1 MTENRGAR
9 KRANSEAS
17 GEIKRRRITPATTAG
32 RTPDADNLPSFHGE
46 LSSSDVRGLSFTKRD
61 GLSGPHG
68 LVLDNRYHY
77 IRPGANANDEEGVD
91 YLKGEAAV
99 LQFIASSADDDV
111 GVMSSGASGYGS
123 GLCTRVATTDE
134 YMCVW
139 YVRCSLAGPV
149 GAGTEQRGRR
159 QGGRGRG
166 SAHRDRERSQ
176 GSEVARE
183 LGGGLAALI

>member
-111 GVMSSGASGYGS
+111 GVMSSG
-123 GLCTRVATTDE
+123 
-134 YMCVW
+134 
-139 YVRCSLAGPV
+139 PV

>member
-123 GLCTRVATTDE
+123 GLCTRQDPWMLVLAKEAVGKVDVVAA
-134 YMCVW
+134 
-139 YVRCSLAGPV
+139 RL
-149 GAGTEQRGRR
+149 TEI
-159 QGGRGRG
+159 G
-166 SAHRDRERSQ
+166 SAAKAVKWQES
-176 GSEVARE
+176 
-183 LGGGLAALI
+183 